1 MSVNIR
7 ANENTIRL
15 NNRYLFQT
23 RGPYHRHNTRAQK
36 VVSHAVA
43 HYRIDVTDTP

>member
-7 ANENTIRL
+7 ANENTIGR
-15 NNRYLFQT
+15 NNSYLFQT
-23 RGPYHRHNTRAQK
+23 RGPYHRHDTRAQK
-36 VVSHAVA
+36 VVSHAVV